1 VDVLTGLVF
10 DGAAAGSAEA
20 AAGMENTGKPHECQQ
35 ICQGVAALPD
45 WSFLP
50 AFLSGSCRP
59 AC

>member
-1 VDVLTGLVF
+1 LVF